1 MGVCRIWVF
10 AEYSISWL
18 DFVGMPMD
26 RLKFVELQDMHV
38 TYVSQLV
45 PLQLVVLYS
54 DCKTLH
60 PVQHWAVM
68 SARASVST

>member
-10 AEYSISWL
+10 AKYSISWL

-38 TYVSQLV
+38 FPIGT
-45 PLQLVVLYS
+45 
-54 DCKTLH
+54 TAAGGT
-60 PVQHWAVM
+60 VQ
-68 SARASVST
+68 